1 MVTVVKNIH
10 YIWYKSNI
18 NELEK
23 PKKMIQDLITALNDS
38 KGATFVA
45 FEYTNRFGEVAGRLI
60 QINASYES
68 ALRKDIDTV
77 PNVEYVENELYDK
90 ATFILAQSEILK
102 SLNLSLGNEE
112 NANKTEVDQFNN
124 RSNGQKDA
132 YIPIAKN
139 VKYNVE
145 NQTLML
151 FAKEIRKNVIT
162 EGVYPTVNS
171 RAKTLAKVFIK
182 KTMKSTKFRSY
193 KIEEISSIKVNG
205 DTIELG

>member
-1 MVTVVKNIH
+1 
-10 YIWYKSNI
+10 
-18 NELEK
+18 
-23 PKKMIQDLITALNDS
+23 MIQDLITALNNS

-45 FEYTNRFGEVAGRLI
+45 FQYENRFGEVAGRLI

-68 ALRKDIDTV
+68 AIRKDIDTV
-77 PNVEYVENELYDK
+77 PNVEYVTNEAYDK

-102 SLNLSLGNEE
+102 SLNLKLGVTE
-112 NANKTEVDQFNN
+112 NANKTEIEQFNN

-151 FAKEIRKNVIT
+151 FAKEVRKNIIT
-162 EGVYPTVNS
+162 EVVYPVVNS
-171 RAKTLAKVFIK
+171 RAKTLAKVFIQ
-182 KTMKSTKFRSY
+182 KTMKSSKFRSY
-193 KIEEISSIKVNG
+193 KIENITSIKVNG